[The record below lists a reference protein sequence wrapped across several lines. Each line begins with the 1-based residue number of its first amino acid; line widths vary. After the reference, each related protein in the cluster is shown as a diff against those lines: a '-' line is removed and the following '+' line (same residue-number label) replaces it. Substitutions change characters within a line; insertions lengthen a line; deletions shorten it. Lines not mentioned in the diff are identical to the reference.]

1 MFRVILSILLVVAFT
16 GASLASVMHD
26 ITHGSDHAEH
36 HASMSHHELPAD
48 AEPALAECCDA
59 VSGKGSASCFGD
71 LLAGA
76 MVAPI
81 SLTATGTD
89 NSTASELSLI
99 GRTLAVPTGPPKV

>member
-1 MFRVILSILLVVAFT
+1 MFRVILSILLVVAFA

-26 ITHGSDHAEH
+26 MNHGSDHAGH
-36 HASMSHHELPAD
+36 HADMIHGDLPSD
-48 AEPALAECCDA
+48 SEQALAECCDA

-76 MVAPI
+76 LI
-81 SLTATGTD
+81 SPTARTETVTD
-89 NSTASELSLI
+89 GYASSELSLS